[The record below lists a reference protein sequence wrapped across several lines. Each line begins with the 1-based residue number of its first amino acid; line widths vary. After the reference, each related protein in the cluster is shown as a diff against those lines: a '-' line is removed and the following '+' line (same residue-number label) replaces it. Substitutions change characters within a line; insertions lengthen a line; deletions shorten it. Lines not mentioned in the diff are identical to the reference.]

1 MTPSRPDRSRG
12 LFALSAIAAT
22 AFVVLAVLVAAHA
35 TQDLD
40 VAARNHFRPHDVW
53 GTTQMRVDVVVEG
66 LKPSKVLPLLALVAV
81 VACVRRRSWRPAAYA
96 ALLAAVTG
104 ALTMRH
110 QGDGRTADPHH
121 DMTAVGGS
129 FPSGHT
135 VTVLICL
142 GGAILL
148 LQERPRWWEWAVV
161 GLVGMAMGLALLLQA
176 AHWFTDVVGGLL
188 LGLAVLAA
196 AVGFRLRG
204 TDLRLRGGGSR
215 PRRSSHLRAL
225 GGRGTEELAGEPPE
239 LASQLVVV
247 AAVDLLHDGARRTP
261 PHLPDLLDEAVDV
274 EGVHRLVEPL
284 EAEVREQPGVLPGV
298 PQ

>member
-1 MTPSRPDRSRG
+1 VTPSRPDRSRG
-12 LFALSAIAAT
+12 LFVLAAIAAT
-22 AFVVLAVLVAAHA
+22 AYVVLAVLVAAHA

-66 LKPSKVLPLLALVAV
+66 LKPSKMLPLLALVAV
-81 VACVRRRSWRPAAYA
+81 VACVRSRSWRPAAYA
-96 ALLAAVTG
+96 ALLAGVTG
-104 ALTMRH
+104 VLTMVTKVIV
-110 QGDGRTADPHH
+110 GRPDPHQ

-161 GLVGMAMGLALLLQA
+161 GLVGVAMGLSLLLQA
-176 AHWFTDVVGGLL
+176 AHWFTDVLGGLL

-196 AVGFRLRG
+196 AVGLRVRG
-204 TDLRLRGGGSR
+204 TDLPLRGGG
-215 PRRSSHLRAL
+215 PRAHALVGTSGRA
-225 GGRGTEELAGEPPE
+225 A
-239 LASQLVVV
+239 
-247 AAVDLLHDGARRTP
+247 
-261 PHLPDLLDEAVDV
+261 DEAPNSSP
-274 EGVHRLVEPL
+274 ESR
-284 EAEVREQPGVLPGV
+284 RN
-298 PQ
+298 